1 VLRSDKLASVAL
13 ALILGVSNWLS
24 DSWALGIAAFVGMT
38 VIIFILK
45 RFGVVSLAAA
55 FLGSSIFSDVPMTL
69 QPSAWYSSTG
79 YAALIVIAAI
89 CLFAFRTSL
98 GGRPLLDTIGTED

>member
-1 VLRSDKLASVAL
+1 
-13 ALILGVSNWLS
+13 
-24 DSWALGIAAFVGMT
+24 MT
-38 VIIFILK
+38 LIIFILK
-45 RFGVVSLAAA
+45 RFGVVSLAAT
-55 FLGSSIFSDVPMTL
+55 FFVDSILDYPSIPMTF

-98 GGRPLLDTIGTED
+98 GGRPLLDPLGSEN